1 MRLLNQDETKD
12 EIIWKYNN
20 TKEIDQIM
28 VDEVY
33 FLIMLSLKFTFDIFS
48 FLKSISSK
56 IE

>member
-1 MRLLNQDETKD
+1 VRLLNQDETKD